1 MRKDC
6 CTDEWNE
13 SEKSIDVFFFSME
26 GDSSPKLI
34 SSFCFTFVRRYLL
47 CKFIMLAIN
56 YSINRAEP
64 KGKTFS
70 YFSFLK
76 FHYKDAVLLQ
86 HHASIFYYNERDIL
100 DCTFCTT
107 LISANTVYTPSEKY
121 SPVARGKRF
130 KWKNMATFIY
140 ARGKRR
146 VELTYSYICVYIYIP
161 RVIRKKLQI
170 ILFYNSRDWAN
181 EISFPRVIEKFFLKY
196 HNAFNKSRRII
207 CR

>member
-1 MRKDC
+1 MCFIIWNDYRKFGIVIKIDYS
-6 CTDEWNE
+6 TQNISNRISSKREKLILTYLIDWEKIVARINE
-13 SEKSIDVFFFSME
+13 TKIWKIDRCFFFSME

-76 FHYKDAVLLQ
+76 FHYIRRRSFTTSRVNIL
-86 HHASIFYYNERDIL
+86 FNERDIL
-100 DCTFCTT
+100 DCTFRTT

-146 VELTYSYICVYIYIP
+146 VELTYSYICVYIYI
-161 RVIRKKLQI
+161 
-170 ILFYNSRDWAN
+170 FHA
-181 EISFPRVIEKFFLKY
+181 
-196 HNAFNKSRRII
+196 
-207 CR
+207 

>member
-1 MRKDC
+1 
-6 CTDEWNE
+6 
-13 SEKSIDVFFFSME
+13 
-26 GDSSPKLI
+26 
-34 SSFCFTFVRRYLL
+34 
-47 CKFIMLAIN
+47 MLAIN

-64 KGKTFS
+64 EGKTFS

-76 FHYKDAVLLQ
+76 FHYIRRRSFTTSRVNIL
-86 HHASIFYYNERDIL
+86 FNERDIL
-100 DCTFCTT
+100 DCTFRTT

-181 EISFPRVIEKFFLKY
+181 EITFPRVIEKFFLKY